1 MVDRFLRGV
10 YIHVPVLRKGRHMRM
25 LIVVLDLCIAIYIWI
40 LLAVAVLFL
49 LTRFK
54 ALDDRGGTIK
64 LISVSLDHV
73 TEPLRRPIRKV
84 LPDLGGVDITPI
96 ILIVLLVLV
105 RYLIAMYALPSVS

>member
-1 MVDRFLRGV
+1 
-10 YIHVPVLRKGRHMRM
+10 MRT
-25 LIVVLDLCIAIYIWI
+25 LIVVFDLGIAIYIWI

-49 LTRFK
+49 LTKFK
-54 ALDDRGGTIK
+54 ALDVGGRTIK
-64 LISVSLDHV
+64 LISVCLDNV

-105 RYLIAMYALPSVS
+105 RYLIAMYVLPSVS